1 MQLGMVLGEMRF
13 LNLDPRSAARD
24 SRAVGVGERGEWE
37 RTRVLPEFRMW
48 EDLSLIHI

>member
-24 SRAVGVGERGEWE
+24 SRAVGVGERGE
-37 RTRVLPEFRMW
+37 
-48 EDLSLIHI
+48 